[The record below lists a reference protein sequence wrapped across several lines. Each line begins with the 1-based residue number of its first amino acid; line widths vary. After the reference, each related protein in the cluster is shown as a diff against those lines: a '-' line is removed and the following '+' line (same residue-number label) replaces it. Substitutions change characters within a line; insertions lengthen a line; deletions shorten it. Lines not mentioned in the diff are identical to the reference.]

1 MLEKTKIEVING
13 FEVKSYVSET
23 LTEEEHQPLIRKW
36 IEENL
41 IPNLIKRTNKYH
53 SSYGLKHMCE
63 NDLEFYV
70 SNYDIKY
77 HMAMLGINGINFDN
91 SINYCYPISEK
102 WFKARSKKRRE
113 GQCLVF
119 KN

>member
-13 FEVKSYVSET
+13 FEIKSYVTET
-23 LTEEEHQPLIRKW
+23 LTESEHQPLIRKW
-36 IEENL
+36 IEKNL

-63 NDLEFYV
+63 DDLEFYV

-77 HMAMLGINGINFDN
+77 NMAMLGIEGISLDN

-102 WFKARSKKRRE
+102 WFKSRKKRGE
-113 GQCLVF
+113 GQCLIF